1 MKNVETCCPF
11 CGTKKMAG
19 YLCPECG
26 RSAGAILKVEDVSN
40 GFRYWR
46 TLSEHRDFDAAYM
59 EACKMF
65 DGGLEE
71 DFLISDNIGP
81 DMHWPDVRIPGY
93 KLVKEPC
100 GACGKETRAFDM
112 IRTVDCHGIPYRR
125 VCQKCYEQIMEE
137 KGYDGE
143 RYDERD
149 ENLDADY

>member
-1 MKNVETCCPF
+1 MNSKGIYCPF
-11 CGTKKMAG
+11 CGTRKMAG

-26 RSAGAILKVEDVSN
+26 RIPGAVLKVEDVSN

-46 TLSEHRDFDAAYM
+46 PISEYRDFDTAYK
-59 EACKMF
+59 EACKLF

-71 DFLISDNIGP
+71 DFCISDNIRP
-81 DMHWPDVRIPGY
+81 DIGWPDILIPSH

-100 GACGKETRAFDM
+100 GACGKETRVFDM
-112 IRTVDCHGIPYRR
+112 IRTIDCNGIPYRR